1 MPTKIE
7 RHIWDGGSGF
17 NNRQELVGYCK
28 EEPFE
33 VLKELMFTHVIHVYR
48 GLYMPIDRR
57 YPNNVEGLVITKY
70 TEGEQNG
77 LKTIVTGYLKDLN
90 LSQDLSPS
98 TRNREQILEDL
109 ECCKK
114 RFVCSSK
121 EAQEYYEKLIEEI
134 KDYLEQLY

>member
-17 NNRQELVGYCK
+17 SDHQEIVGYCK

-33 VLKELMFTHVIHVYR
+33 VLKELIFTHIIHYYQ
-48 GLYMPIDRR
+48 GLYMPIDTRC
-57 YPNNVEGLVITKY
+57 PNNVGGLVITKY
-70 TEGEQNG
+70 TESEGCG
-77 LKTIVTGYLKDLN
+77 LKTIVTGYLRDLN
-90 LSQDLSPS
+90 LSQDLSPV
-98 TRNREQILEDL
+98 TRNREQILKDL

-114 RFVCSSK
+114 RIVCSSK
-121 EAQEYYEKLIEEI
+121 KAQEHYEKLIEEI

>member
-17 NNRQELVGYCK
+17 NNRQELVGHCK

-33 VLKELMFTHVIHVYR
+33 VLKELMFTHIIHVYQ

-57 YPNNVEGLVITKY
+57 CPNNVEGLVITKY

-90 LSQDLSPS
+90 LSQDLSPV

-114 RFVCSSK
+114 RIITTNKKLKQHYETLIK
-121 EAQEYYEKLIEEI
+121 EIT
-134 KDYLEQLY
+134 DYLNQLY